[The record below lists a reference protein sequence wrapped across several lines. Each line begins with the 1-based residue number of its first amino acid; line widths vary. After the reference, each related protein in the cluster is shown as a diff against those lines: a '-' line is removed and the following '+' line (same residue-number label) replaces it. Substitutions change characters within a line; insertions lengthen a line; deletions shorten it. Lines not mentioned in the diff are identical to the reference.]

1 MQMTPDT
8 ALWLGF
14 IVLAYLAGSIPFGL
28 LIGLSKGV
36 DIRQHGSGNIGATNA
51 GRTLGGRIGA
61 LCFLLDLSKG
71 AAPVLV
77 AGVVMHTLGHRDLT
91 QSQTAWWFAVAGAAI
106 AGHMHPVWLRFK
118 GGKGVATGFG
128 SLVAM
133 WPVVSIAAFIALA
146 IWILSVRLTRYVGVS
161 SCVAAVSL
169 PISITALTV
178 AFGNPNVAAVD
189 RITGVW
195 PAIAVS
201 GAMAAAVVWRH
212 RGNLKRTLGGTEP
225 RTNLFG
231 PRRST
236 ASKTP

>member
-1 MQMTPDT
+1 MTPDAT
-8 ALWLGF
+8 LWIGF
-14 IVLAYLAGSIPFGL
+14 VALAYLAGSIPFGL

-51 GRTLGGRIGA
+51 GRTLGRRVGA

-133 WPVVSIAAFIALA
+133 WPVVSIAAFVALA
-146 IWILSVRLTRYVGVS
+146 IWVLCVRLTRYVGVS
-161 SCVAAVSL
+161 SCAAAASL
-169 PISITALTV
+169 PISI
-178 AFGNPNVAAVD
+178 
-189 RITGVW
+189 
-195 PAIAVS
+195 AI
-201 GAMAAAVVWRH
+201 
-212 RGNLKRTLGGTEP
+212 L
-225 RTNLFG
+225 
-231 PRRST
+231 
-236 ASKTP
+236 